1 MSKSKWAYWISTSLV
16 AAVMLWSAI
25 NFSLNPAMREA
36 FAHLGLPNW
45 FRVELSIAKILG
57 ALALLLPIT
66 PRTLREAAYA
76 GFALTIVSA
85 VIAHSASGDGALRS
99 LEPLIFLALLA
110 VSYVYGHERLEPA
123 SWTPSEAKMKNV
135 WRTR

>member
-1 MSKSKWAYWISTSLV
+1 MSKSKWMYWISTSLV

-25 NFSLNPAMREA
+25 NFSINPAMREA

-45 FRVELSIAKILG
+45 FRVELSIAKVLG
-57 ALALLLPIT
+57 VLALLLPIT

-85 VIAHSASGDGALRS
+85 VTAHGASGDGALRS
-99 LEPLIFLALLA
+99 LEPLVFLALLA
-110 VSYVYGHERLEPA
+110 VSYVCGHEHA
-123 SWTPSEAKMKNV
+123 SWTPSEAKMKPV
-135 WRTR
+135 WRGR